1 MIGQHLMPKAHHP
14 LADLRSEQEV
24 AAYVNNV
31 QLVVGKCVEA
41 MPKQAD
47 YIAAH
52 CAANSQ

>member
-14 LADLRSEQEV
+14 LADLRSEEEV
-24 AAYVNNV
+24 SAYVDNV
-31 QLVVGKCVEA
+31 QKVVGKCVDA
-41 MPKQAD
+41 MPKQAA